1 MNLSA
6 SSEGADQPAQKR
18 SLTRDFSVLIPKVHV
33 DEGVGKIAPLDS
45 LLCLF

>member
-33 DEGVGKIAPLDS
+33 DHTVQPAALMTGY
-45 LLCLF
+45 